1 MACLLF
7 KEKIICFVSSLE
19 YFISNYKTIKL
30 TYFFK
35 ECSNEEEL
43 AKSLGKRPLSS
54 SSMMRCKDILVQLAP
69 YYKYH
74 GINIKSSYSD
84 FDQHNIGLVT
94 ESQVCINPLLYKI
107 LYEYFC

>member
-1 MACLLF
+1 MIIIIFSKIGDRKHLQQQIVLF
-7 KEKIICFVSSLE
+7 KWNFCLH
-19 YFISNYKTIKL
+19 YLN
-30 TYFFK
+30 K
-35 ECSNEEEL
+35 ECTSEEEL

-54 SSMMRCKDILVQLAP
+54 SSIMRCKDILVQMAP

-94 ESQVCINPLLYKI
+94 ESQVCIKQI
-107 LYEYFC
+107 LHLHFI